1 MNQPRTVLCL
11 TAYQPMLT
19 ASVRYRMMPYAP
31 ALAAAGIQLRY
42 LPFATPQLQHLLY
55 QPKHYPQ
62 KIVAML
68 GALTQWL
75 VKLPRRPAAVIVQR
89 EAALIGAPMIERWFS
104 QRVPVIFDF
113 DDAIFLPTD
122 PKRSINGW
130 LSRLARPANKTD
142 QLLSLSSMVWA
153 GNAYLADYARR
164 FNPNVQ
170 IIPTVVDCEKCQPR
184 SVPSPHI
191 CTLGWIGSHSTA
203 RYLEQIV
210 PVLRQLAQRYRFR
223 LLVVGAAKPIEIEGI
238 ECINRDWQQARE
250 WHDFQQIDIG
260 LYPIEADL
268 WAEGKCGL
276 KAIQY
281 GAAAISSVCSAVGVN
296 QHIVEH
302 GQTGFLAHNQAEWLD
317 YLARLLEAE
326 QLRQMLGQA
335 ARQKIEAEYSV
346 QRYQTTIVAA
356 LKDYLCV
363 ESVES
368 SVQA

>member
-19 ASVRYRMMPYAP
+19 ASVRYRIMPYAP

-42 LPFATPQLQHLLY
+42 LPFATPQLQRLLY

-62 KIVAML
+62 KTVAML
-68 GALTQWL
+68 GATLQWL
-75 VKLPRRPAAVIVQR
+75 VKLPRQPAAVIVQR

-104 QRVPVIFDF
+104 RRVPVIFDF

-142 QLLSLSSMVWA
+142 QLLRLSSMVWA
-153 GNAYLADYARR
+153 GNGYLADYARR
-164 FNPNVQ
+164 FNANVQ
-170 IIPTVVDCEKCQPR
+170 VIPTVVDCEQCQPR
-184 SVPSPHI
+184 SEPNSQI

-203 RYLEQIV
+203 RYLEQLV
-210 PVLRQLAQRYRFR
+210 PVLRQLAQRHRFR
-223 LLVVGAAKPIEIEGI
+223 LLVVGAAKSIEIEGV
-238 ECINRDWQQARE
+238 ECINRDWQQAHE

-260 LYPIEADL
+260 LYPIEADV

-281 GAAAISSVCSAVGVN
+281 GAAAIPSVCSAVGVN
-296 QHIVEH
+296 QQIIEH
-302 GQTGFLAHNQAEWLD
+302 GQTGFLAHNSAEWLD
-317 YLARLLEAE
+317 YLVRLLDDAE
-326 QLRQMLGQA
+326 LRQTLGQA

-346 QRYQTTIVAA
+346 QRYQTNIVAA
-356 LKDYLCV
+356 LKECVCV
-363 ESVES
+363 ESAES
-368 SVQA
+368 SAQA